1 MEIKDEVYVAH
12 LLTSPEKYEKDAK
25 RYKVDLANG
34 DRIIYKHFNRPHFDI
49 WGMNIEFD
57 FNSRDWMLRIM
68 KHMKFLRRL
77 MPAWHKREK
86 GFRAWYEALVDRF
99 EYTSPEMYERWV
111 AVLSLPEEVRG
122 YRLVRYP
129 KMEQAMEQA
138 EKILSGTALAP
149 AFNPA
154 NPPKQ
159 LSKV

>member
-25 RYKVDLANG
+25 RYKVDFSKG
-34 DRIIYKHFNRPHFDI
+34 DRIVYKHFNRPHFDFL
-49 WGMNIEFD
+49 GMSLEFD
-57 FNSRDWMLRIM
+57 FNSRDWMLSTM

-86 GFRAWYEALVDRF
+86 AFRAWYEGMVDKF

-122 YRLVRYP
+122 YRTIRYP
-129 KMEQAMEQA
+129 KMDNAIQLADP
-138 EKILSGTALAP
+138 ILSGKAEARSKTTS
-149 AFNPA
+149 
-154 NPPKQ
+154 KTRQ